1 MTGTEE
7 VKKYAILTKKTGEE
21 EDESDDD
28 DDYDREDREISFV
41 HDVSRLSHPPF

>member
-1 MTGTEE
+1 MTGSEE

-21 EDESDDD
+21 EDESDD

>member
-28 DDYDREDREISFV
+28 DYDREDREISFV